1 MSAPIDA
8 LTQTTDAQPL
18 PVLGR
23 DVTVPLVT
31 GGEVTY
37 AALDYAAS
45 APALQRVWD
54 DVAAYAP
61 YYGSVHR
68 GAGYLSQLSTDL
80 FENSRRAVAEFL
92 GCREDDQVVFTRST
106 TDSLNLLAAVLPA
119 GCEVFV
125 FETEHHASLLPWRDA
140 RVSYL
145 NAPRTP
151 GEAVATLERA
161 LAARDLK
168 GPALVCV
175 TGASNVTGELW
186 PVRELAA
193 VAHAH
198 GARVVLDAAQLAPH
212 HPVDIA
218 ELDVDWVAFS
228 GHKLYAPFGSGVL
241 AGRADWLRDSE
252 PYLAGGGASR
262 KVARR
267 SDGGVDVEWHTTAAR
282 HEAGSPNV
290 IGVYA
295 IASACKALTEA
306 GFDRLVARER
316 ELVARVREGLAEV
329 PEVRVLSLFGDDAP
343 RVGVISFV
351 VDGWNSSHF
360 AAALSAEYGIGVR
373 DGLFCAHPLVRTL
386 LGGDAGDPGSA
397 ARLTPVPARG
407 RSTRSGSASGPVRR
421 TSTSSGSPGP
431 SGNSSGTAPAGTTAP
446 RTAVASPTAADAR
459 RSGVEADRERR
470 FQVVLGV
477 GTERHVRVRGLDA
490 RDLADAARD
499 DVRQVVVPGDPHHG
513 DQIVGA
519 GDGEDLADAFQRRDG
534 LGDLGDPVDAG
545 LDEHDRGD
553 HG

>member
-1 MSAPIDA
+1 MSARPNTATVESAAAESADPCCA
-8 LTQTTDAQPL
+8 APL

-80 FENSRRAVAEFL
+80 FENSRVAVAEFL
-92 GCREDDQVVFTRST
+92 DCRPDDQVVFTRST
-106 TDSLNLLAAVLPA
+106 TDSLNLLAATIPA
-119 GCEVFV
+119 GCQVFV

-140 RVSYL
+140 RVTYL

-151 GEAVATLERA
+151 EQAVETLERA
-161 LAARDLK
+161 LADRDPY

-186 PVRELAA
+186 PVKELAA
-193 VAHAH
+193 AAHAH
-198 GARVVLDAAQLAPH
+198 GARIVLDAAQLAPH
-212 HPVDIA
+212 HPVSVR

-241 AGRADWLRDSE
+241 AGRADWLQDSE

-267 SDGGVDVEWHTTAAR
+267 ADGGVDVEWHTTAAR

-290 IGVYA
+290 IGVYS

-306 GFDRLVARER
+306 GFDSLVARER
-316 ELVARVREGLAEV
+316 HLIATVREGLAEV

-386 LGGDAGDPGSA
+386 LGSDPQDPGECGAPEA
-397 ARLTPVPARG
+397 APG
-407 RSTRSGSASGPVRR
+407 ERSLNAIRVSFG
-421 TSTSSGSPGP
+421 
-431 SGNSSGTAPAGTTAP
+431 AGTP
-446 RTAVASPTAADAR
+446 DEHVERFVRAVKEL
-459 RSGVEADRERR
+459 V
-470 FQVVLGV
+470 
-477 GTERHVRVRGLDA
+477 
-490 RDLADAARD
+490 
-499 DVRQVVVPGDPHHG
+499 
-513 DQIVGA
+513 
-519 GDGEDLADAFQRRDG
+519 RDG
-534 LGDLGDPVDAG
+534 AQWKYRTEDGRCVP
-545 LDEHDRGD
+545 DRG
-553 HG
+553 

>member
-1 MSAPIDA
+1 MSVFTAAADQSLCA
-8 LTQTTDAQPL
+8 PL
-18 PVLGR
+18 PVLGE
-23 DVTVPLVT
+23 DVLVPLVT
-31 GGEVTY
+31 GGEVGY

-45 APALQRVWD
+45 APALKRVWD

-80 FENSRRAVAEFL
+80 FESSRATVAEFL
-92 GCREDDQVVFTRST
+92 GCRPEDQVVFTRST
-106 TDSLNLLAAVLPA
+106 TDSLNLLAAALPA
-119 GCEVFV
+119 DCQVFV

-140 RVSYL
+140 RVTYL

-151 GEAVATLERA
+151 AEAVATLEAA
-161 LAARDLK
+161 LAGREPH

-193 VAHAH
+193 AAHAH
-198 GARVVLDAAQLAPH
+198 GARIVLDAAQLAPH
-212 HPVDIA
+212 HPVDIT

-241 AGRADWLRDSE
+241 AGRADWLREAE

-267 SDGGVDVEWHTTAAR
+267 TDGGVDVEWHTTAAR

-290 IGVYA
+290 IGVYS

-306 GFDRLVARER
+306 GFDRLVAREQH
-316 ELVARVREGLAEV
+316 LVGEVLTGLAEV

-351 VDGWNSSHF
+351 VEGWNSSHF

-386 LGGDAGDPGSA
+386 LGSDPGEA
-397 ARLTPVPARG
+397 GECGAPEAEPG
-407 RSTRSGSASGPVRR
+407 ERSLNAIRVSFG
-421 TSTSSGSPGP
+421 
-431 SGNSSGTAPAGTTAP
+431 AGTP
-446 RTAVASPTAADAR
+446 
-459 RSGVEADRERR
+459 
-470 FQVVLGV
+470 
-477 GTERHVRVRGLDA
+477 
-490 RDLADAARD
+490 
-499 DVRQVVVPGDPHHG
+499 
-513 DQIVGA
+513 
-519 GDGEDLADAFQRRDG
+519 
-534 LGDLGDPVDAG
+534 
-545 LDEHDRGD
+545 DEHVERFLRAVRELVSDGARWKYRTEDGRCVPDRGAAAQV
-553 HG
+553 

>member
-1 MSAPIDA
+1 MSVPTAA
-8 LTQTTDAQPL
+8 LDSSICAPL
-18 PVLGR
+18 PVLGQN
-23 DVTVPLVT
+23 VTVPLVT

-80 FENSRRAVAEFL
+80 FENSRRTVAEFL
-92 GCREDDQVVFTRST
+92 GCRADDQVVFTRST
-106 TDSLNLLAAVLPA
+106 TDSLNLLAAAIPA
-119 GCEVFV
+119 DCQVFV
-125 FETEHHASLLPWRDA
+125 YETEHHASLLPWRDA
-140 RVSYL
+140 QVTYL

-151 GEAVATLERA
+151 AQAVETLERA
-161 LAARDLK
+161 LADRDPY

-193 VAHAH
+193 AAHAH
-198 GARVVLDAAQLAPH
+198 GARIVLDAAQLAPH

-241 AGRADWLRDSE
+241 AGRADWLQAAE

-267 SDGGVDVEWHTTAAR
+267 ADGGVDVDWHTSAAR

-290 IGVYA
+290 IGVYS

-306 GFDRLVARER
+306 GFEGLVAREQ
-316 ELVARVREGLAEV
+316 ELVGRVREGLAEV
-329 PEVRVLSLFGDDAP
+329 PEVQVLSLFGDDAP

-351 VDGWNSSHF
+351 VRGWNSSHF

-386 LGGDAGDPGSA
+386 LGSDPQDPGECGA
-397 ARLTPVPARG
+397 PEAEPG
-407 RSTRSGSASGPVRR
+407 ERSLNAIRVSFG
-421 TSTSSGSPGP
+421 
-431 SGNSSGTAPAGTTAP
+431 AGTP
-446 RTAVASPTAADAR
+446 
-459 RSGVEADRERR
+459 
-470 FQVVLGV
+470 
-477 GTERHVRVRGLDA
+477 
-490 RDLADAARD
+490 
-499 DVRQVVVPGDPHHG
+499 
-513 DQIVGA
+513 
-519 GDGEDLADAFQRRDG
+519 
-534 LGDLGDPVDAG
+534 
-545 LDEHDRGD
+545 DEHIDRFLRAVSELVREGARWNYRTEDGRCVPDRGEAAQVRD
-553 HG
+553 TF

>member
-1 MSAPIDA
+1 MSVSAVAADPSVCAPLA
-8 LTQTTDAQPL
+8 
-18 PVLGR
+18 VLGR

-80 FENSRRAVAEFL
+80 FENSRKTVAEFL

-106 TDSLNLLAAVLPA
+106 TDSLNLLAAALPA
-119 GCEVFV
+119 DCQVFV

-140 RVSYL
+140 RVTYL

-151 GEAVATLERA
+151 DEAVHTLERA
-161 LAARDLK
+161 LADRDPY

-193 VAHAH
+193 AAHAH
-198 GARVVLDAAQLAPH
+198 GARIVLDAAQLAPH
-212 HPVDIA
+212 HPVSIG

-241 AGRADWLRDSE
+241 AGRSDWLRAAE

-267 SDGGVDVEWHTTAAR
+267 ADGGVDVEWHDSAAR

-290 IGVYA
+290 IGVYS
-295 IASACKALTEA
+295 IASACKALTDA
-306 GFDRLVARER
+306 GFDELVAREQY
-316 ELVARVREGLAEV
+316 LISKVREGLAEV
-329 PEVRVLSLFGDDAP
+329 PAVRVLSLFGDDAP

-386 LGGDAGDPGSA
+386 LGSEPDEPGECGAPEA
-397 ARLTPVPARG
+397 A
-407 RSTRSGSASGPVRR
+407 
-421 TSTSSGSPGP
+421 PGEK
-431 SGNSSGTAPAGTTAP
+431 SLNAIRVSFGAGTP
-446 RTAVASPTAADAR
+446 
-459 RSGVEADRERR
+459 
-470 FQVVLGV
+470 
-477 GTERHVRVRGLDA
+477 
-490 RDLADAARD
+490 
-499 DVRQVVVPGDPHHG
+499 
-513 DQIVGA
+513 
-519 GDGEDLADAFQRRDG
+519 
-534 LGDLGDPVDAG
+534 
-545 LDEHDRGD
+545 DEHVERFVRAVKELVADGARWNYRTEDGRCVPD
-553 HG
+553 TGAAV

>member
-1 MSAPIDA
+1 MSARPNA
-8 LTQTTDAQPL
+8 ATAVTTAVAGAVESAATESADPCCAAPL

-80 FENSRRAVAEFL
+80 FENSRATVAEFL
-92 GCREDDQVVFTRST
+92 DCRPGDQVVFTRST
-106 TDSLNLLAAVLPA
+106 TDSLNLLAAAVPA
-119 GCEVFV
+119 GCQVFV

-140 RVSYL
+140 RVTYL

-151 GEAVATLERA
+151 AQAVETLERA
-161 LAARDLK
+161 LAARDPY

-186 PVRELAA
+186 PVKELAA
-193 VAHAH
+193 AAHAH
-198 GARVVLDAAQLAPH
+198 GARIVLDAAQLAPH
-212 HPVDIA
+212 HPVSVTD
-218 ELDVDWVAFS
+218 LDVDWVAFS

-241 AGRADWLRDSE
+241 AGRADWLQDSQ

-267 SDGGVDVEWHTTAAR
+267 ADGGVDVEWHTTAAR

-290 IGVYA
+290 IGVYS

-306 GFDRLVARER
+306 GFDALVAREDH
-316 ELVARVREGLAEV
+316 LIATVRAGLAEV

-351 VDGWNSSHF
+351 VEGWNSSHF

-386 LGGDAGDPGSA
+386 LGSDPQDPGECGAPEA
-397 ARLTPVPARG
+397 APG
-407 RSTRSGSASGPVRR
+407 ERSLNAIRVSFG
-421 TSTSSGSPGP
+421 
-431 SGNSSGTAPAGTTAP
+431 AGTP
-446 RTAVASPTAADAR
+446 DEH
-459 RSGVEADRERR
+459 VER
-470 FQVVLGV
+470 F
-477 GTERHVRVRGLDA
+477 
-490 RDLADAARD
+490 
-499 DVRQVVVPGDPHHG
+499 
-513 DQIVGA
+513 VGA
-519 GDGEDLADAFQRRDG
+519 VKELVRDG
-534 LGDLGDPVDAG
+534 AQWKYRTEDGRCVP
-545 LDEHDRGD
+545 DRG
-553 HG
+553 

>member
-1 MSAPIDA
+1 MSARPNASSSVATATAGSAAAGTATAAPAVSTTATAAPAACADSDPCCDA
-8 LTQTTDAQPL
+8 PL

-31 GGEVTY
+31 GGEVSY

-80 FENSRRAVAEFL
+80 FENSRTAVAEFL
-92 GCREDDQVVFTRST
+92 DCRPGDQVVFTRST
-106 TDSLNLLAAVLPA
+106 TDSLNLLAQVIPA
-119 GCEVFV
+119 ECQVFV

-140 RVSYL
+140 RVTYL
-145 NAPRTP
+145 DAPRTP
-151 GEAVATLERA
+151 RQAVETLERA
-161 LAARDLK
+161 LADRDPH

-193 VAHAH
+193 AAHAH
-198 GARVVLDAAQLAPH
+198 GARIVLDAAQLAPH
-212 HPVDIA
+212 HPVSVR
-218 ELDVDWVAFS
+218 ESDVDWVAFS

-241 AGRADWLRDSE
+241 AGRADWLQDAE

-267 SDGGVDVEWHTTAAR
+267 ADGGVDVEWHTTAAR

-295 IASACKALTEA
+295 IASACRALTEA

-316 ELVARVREGLAEV
+316 HLIAKVREGLAEV
-329 PEVRVLSLFGDDAP
+329 PEVRVLSLFGDDAE
-343 RVGVISFV
+343 RVGVLSFV
-351 VDGWNSSHF
+351 VAGWNSSHF

-386 LGGDAGDPGSA
+386 LGSDPQDQGECGAPEAAPGEGSLNA
-397 ARLTPVPARG
+397 IRVSFG
-407 RSTRSGSASGPVRR
+407 
-421 TSTSSGSPGP
+421 
-431 SGNSSGTAPAGTTAP
+431 AGTP
-446 RTAVASPTAADAR
+446 DEH
-459 RSGVEADRERR
+459 VER
-470 FQVVLGV
+470 F
-477 GTERHVRVRGLDA
+477 
-490 RDLADAARD
+490 
-499 DVRQVVVPGDPHHG
+499 
-513 DQIVGA
+513 VGA
-519 GDGEDLADAFQRRDG
+519 VKELVRDG
-534 LGDLGDPVDAG
+534 ARWKYRTEDGRCVP
-545 LDEHDRGD
+545 DRG
-553 HG
+553 

>member
-1 MSAPIDA
+1 MSARPNAAVETAVTAVVETVESAATESADPCCA
-8 LTQTTDAQPL
+8 APL

-80 FENSRRAVAEFL
+80 FENSRATVAEFL
-92 GCREDDQVVFTRST
+92 DCRPGDQVVFTRST
-106 TDSLNLLAAVLPA
+106 TDSLNLLAAAVPA
-119 GCEVFV
+119 DCQVFV

-140 RVSYL
+140 RVTYL

-151 GEAVATLERA
+151 AQAVETLERA
-161 LAARDLK
+161 LADRDPY

-186 PVRELAA
+186 PVKELAA
-193 VAHAH
+193 AAHAH
-198 GARVVLDAAQLAPH
+198 GARIVVDAAQLAPH
-212 HPVDIA
+212 HPVSVTD
-218 ELDVDWVAFS
+218 LDVDWIAFS

-241 AGRADWLRDSE
+241 AGRADWLQDSQ

-267 SDGGVDVEWHTTAAR
+267 ADGGVDVEWHTTAAR

-290 IGVYA
+290 IGVYS

-306 GFDRLVARER
+306 GFDALVARENH
-316 ELVARVREGLAEV
+316 LIAKVREGLAEV

-351 VDGWNSSHF
+351 VEGWNSSHF

-386 LGGDAGDPGSA
+386 LGSDPQDPGECGAPEA
-397 ARLTPVPARG
+397 APG
-407 RSTRSGSASGPVRR
+407 ERSLNAIRVSFG
-421 TSTSSGSPGP
+421 
-431 SGNSSGTAPAGTTAP
+431 AGTP
-446 RTAVASPTAADAR
+446 DEH
-459 RSGVEADRERR
+459 VER
-470 FQVVLGV
+470 F
-477 GTERHVRVRGLDA
+477 
-490 RDLADAARD
+490 
-499 DVRQVVVPGDPHHG
+499 
-513 DQIVGA
+513 VGA
-519 GDGEDLADAFQRRDG
+519 VKELVRDG
-534 LGDLGDPVDAG
+534 ARWKYRTEDGRCVP
-545 LDEHDRGD
+545 DRG
-553 HG
+553 

>member
-1 MSAPIDA
+1 MSVPTAA
-8 LTQTTDAQPL
+8 LESSICAPL
-18 PVLGR
+18 PVLGQN
-23 DVTVPLVT
+23 VTVPLVT
-31 GGEVTY
+31 GGEVIY

-80 FENSRRAVAEFL
+80 FENSRRTVAEFL
-92 GCREDDQVVFTRST
+92 GCRADDQVVFTRST
-106 TDSLNLLAAVLPA
+106 TDSLNLLAAAIPA
-119 GCEVFV
+119 DCQVFV
-125 FETEHHASLLPWRDA
+125 YETEHHASLLPWRDA
-140 RVSYL
+140 QVTYL

-151 GEAVATLERA
+151 AQAVESLERA
-161 LAARDLK
+161 LADRDPY

-186 PVRELAA
+186 PVKELAA
-193 VAHAH
+193 AAHAH
-198 GARVVLDAAQLAPH
+198 GARIVLDAAQLAPH
-212 HPVDIA
+212 HPVDIG

-241 AGRADWLRDSE
+241 AGRADWLQAAA

-267 SDGGVDVEWHTTAAR
+267 ADGGVDVDWHTTAAR

-290 IGVYA
+290 IGVYS

-306 GFDRLVARER
+306 GFDGLVAREQ
-316 ELVARVREGLAEV
+316 ELVGRVREGLAEV

-351 VDGWNSSHF
+351 VRGWNSSHF

-386 LGGDAGDPGSA
+386 LGSDPQDPGECGAPEAEPGERSLNAIRVSFGAGTPDEHIDRFLRAVSELVREGARWNYRTEDGRCVPDRGGA
-397 ARLTPVPARG
+397 AR
-407 RSTRSGSASGPVRR
+407 
-421 TSTSSGSPGP
+421 
-431 SGNSSGTAPAGTTAP
+431 
-446 RTAVASPTAADAR
+446 
-459 RSGVEADRERR
+459 
-470 FQVVLGV
+470 
-477 GTERHVRVRGLDA
+477 
-490 RDLADAARD
+490 
-499 DVRQVVVPGDPHHG
+499 
-513 DQIVGA
+513 I
-519 GDGEDLADAFQRRDG
+519 
-534 LGDLGDPVDAG
+534 
-545 LDEHDRGD
+545 
-553 HG
+553 

>member
-1 MSAPIDA
+1 MSVPTAA
-8 LTQTTDAQPL
+8 LESSICAPL
-18 PVLGR
+18 PVLGKN
-23 DVTVPLVT
+23 VTVPLVT

-80 FENSRRAVAEFL
+80 FENSRRTVAEFL
-92 GCREDDQVVFTRST
+92 GCRADDQVVFTRST
-106 TDSLNLLAAVLPA
+106 TDSLNLLAAAIPA
-119 GCEVFV
+119 DCQVFV
-125 FETEHHASLLPWRDA
+125 YETEHHASLLPWRDA
-140 RVSYL
+140 QVTYL

-151 GEAVATLERA
+151 AQAVESLERA
-161 LAARDLK
+161 LADRDPY

-193 VAHAH
+193 AAHAH
-198 GARVVLDAAQLAPH
+198 GARIVLDAAQLAPH

-241 AGRADWLRDSE
+241 AGRADWLQAAE

-267 SDGGVDVEWHTTAAR
+267 ADGGVDVDWHTTAAR

-290 IGVYA
+290 IGVYS

-306 GFDRLVARER
+306 GFEGLVAREQ
-316 ELVARVREGLAEV
+316 ELVGRVREGLAEV

-351 VDGWNSSHF
+351 VRGWNSSHF

-386 LGGDAGDPGSA
+386 LGSDPQDPGECGA
-397 ARLTPVPARG
+397 PEAEPG
-407 RSTRSGSASGPVRR
+407 ERSLNAIRVSFG
-421 TSTSSGSPGP
+421 
-431 SGNSSGTAPAGTTAP
+431 AGTP
-446 RTAVASPTAADAR
+446 DEHIDRFLRAVSEL
-459 RSGVEADRERR
+459 V
-470 FQVVLGV
+470 
-477 GTERHVRVRGLDA
+477 
-490 RDLADAARD
+490 
-499 DVRQVVVPGDPHHG
+499 
-513 DQIVGA
+513 
-519 GDGEDLADAFQRRDG
+519 RDG
-534 LGDLGDPVDAG
+534 ARWNYRTEDGRCVP
-545 LDEHDRGD
+545 DRGEAAQVPD
-553 HG
+553 TF

>member
-1 MSAPIDA
+1 MSVFTAAADQSLCA
-8 LTQTTDAQPL
+8 PL
-18 PVLGR
+18 PVLGK

-80 FENSRRAVAEFL
+80 FEASRVTVAEFL
-92 GCREDDQVVFTRST
+92 GCRAEDQVIFTRST
-106 TDSLNLLAAVLPA
+106 TDSLNLLAAALPA
-119 GCEVFV
+119 DCQVFV

-140 RVSYL
+140 RVTYL

-151 GEAVATLERA
+151 DEAVATLERA
-161 LAARDLK
+161 LAGRDPY

-186 PVRELAA
+186 PVKELAA
-193 VAHAH
+193 AAHAH
-198 GARVVLDAAQLAPH
+198 GARIVLDAAQLAPH

-241 AGRADWLRDSE
+241 AGRSDWLRDAE

-262 KVARR
+262 TVARR
-267 SDGGVDVEWHTTAAR
+267 ADGGVDVAWHTTAAR

-290 IGVYA
+290 IGVYS

-306 GFDRLVARER
+306 GFDSLVAREQQ
-316 ELVARVREGLAEV
+316 LVTAVRAGLAEV
-329 PEVRVLSLFGDDAP
+329 PQVKVLSLFGDDAP

-351 VDGWNSSHF
+351 VEGWNSSHF

-386 LGGDAGDPGSA
+386 LGSDPQDVGECGAPEAEPGQKSLNAIRVSFGAG
-397 ARLTPVPARG
+397 TPDEHIERFLRAVRELVSEGAQWKYRTEDGRCVPDR
-407 RSTRSGSASGPVRR
+407 
-421 TSTSSGSPGP
+421 
-431 SGNSSGTAPAGTTAP
+431 GTAT
-446 RTAVASPTAADAR
+446 
-459 RSGVEADRERR
+459 
-470 FQVVLGV
+470 QV
-477 GTERHVRVRGLDA
+477 
-490 RDLADAARD
+490 
-499 DVRQVVVPGDPHHG
+499 
-513 DQIVGA
+513 
-519 GDGEDLADAFQRRDG
+519 
-534 LGDLGDPVDAG
+534 
-545 LDEHDRGD
+545 
-553 HG
+553 

>member
-1 MSAPIDA
+1 MSVSTAAVDQSVCA
-8 LTQTTDAQPL
+8 PL
-18 PVLGR
+18 PVLGA

-31 GGEVTY
+31 GGSVTY

-80 FENSRRAVAEFL
+80 FETSRTTVAEFL
-92 GCREDDQVVFTRST
+92 GCRADDQVVFTRST
-106 TDSLNLLAAVLPA
+106 TDSLNLLAAALPA
-119 GCEVFV
+119 DCQVFV

-140 RVSYL
+140 RVNYL
-145 NAPRTP
+145 DAPRTP
-151 GEAVATLERA
+151 GQAVETLERA
-161 LAARDLK
+161 LADRDPR

-186 PVRELAA
+186 PVKELAA
-193 VAHAH
+193 AAHAH
-198 GARVVLDAAQLAPH
+198 GARIVLDAAQLAPH

-218 ELDVDWVAFS
+218 ELDVDWIAFS

-241 AGRADWLRDSE
+241 AGRADWLRDAE

-267 SDGGVDVEWHTTAAR
+267 TDGGVDVEWHTTAAR

-290 IGVYA
+290 IGVYS
-295 IASACKALTEA
+295 IAAACKALTEA
-306 GFDRLVARER
+306 GFDRLVER
-316 ELVARVREGLAEV
+316 EQQLVTRVRDGLAGV

-351 VDGWNSSHF
+351 VEGWNSSHF

-386 LGGDAGDPGSA
+386 LGSEPQDPGECGAPDA
-397 ARLTPVPARG
+397 APGERSLNAIRVSFGAGTPDEHIERFLGA
-407 RSTRSGSASGPVRR
+407 VRELV
-421 TSTSSGSPGP
+421 SSG
-431 SGNSSGTAPAGTTAP
+431 ARWVY
-446 RTAVASPTAADAR
+446 RTEDGR
-459 RSGVEADRERR
+459 C
-470 FQVVLGV
+470 
-477 GTERHVRVRGLDA
+477 
-490 RDLADAARD
+490 
-499 DVRQVVVPGDPHHG
+499 VP
-513 DQIVGA
+513 
-519 GDGEDLADAFQRRDG
+519 
-534 LGDLGDPVDAG
+534 
-545 LDEHDRGD
+545 DRGTSQV
-553 HG
+553 

>member
-1 MSAPIDA
+1 MSVSTAAAD
-8 LTQTTDAQPL
+8 QTVCSPL
-18 PVLGR
+18 PVLGS
-23 DVTVPLVT
+23 DVLVPLVT

-80 FENSRRAVAEFL
+80 FENSRATVAEFL
-92 GCREDDQVVFTRST
+92 GCRESDQVVFTRST
-106 TDSLNLLAAVLPA
+106 TDSLNLLAAALPA
-119 GCEVFV
+119 DCQVFV
-125 FETEHHASLLPWRDA
+125 FETEHHASLLPWRNA
-140 RVSYL
+140 QVNFL

-151 GEAVATLERA
+151 AQAVETLERA
-161 LAARDLK
+161 LATRDPSPSSRLRSSRGGPI

-186 PVRELAA
+186 PVKELAA
-193 VAHAH
+193 AAHAH
-198 GARVVLDAAQLAPH
+198 GARIVLDAAQLAPH
-212 HPVDIA
+212 HPLDIA

-241 AGRADWLRDSE
+241 AGRADWLQSAE

-267 SDGGVDVEWHTTAAR
+267 ADGGVDVEWHTTAAR

-306 GFDRLVARER
+306 GFDSLVER
-316 ELVARVREGLAEV
+316 EQQLVTKVLEGLSEV
-329 PEVRVLSLFGDDAP
+329 DAVRVLSLFGDDAP

-386 LGGDAGDPGSA
+386 LGSDPQDPGECGAPEAEPGERSLNA
-397 ARLTPVPARG
+397 IRVSFGAGTPDEHVDRFIGAVKELVKDGAKWNYRTEDGRCVPA
-407 RSTRSGSASGPVRR
+407 V
-421 TSTSSGSPGP
+421 
-431 SGNSSGTAPAGTTAP
+431 
-446 RTAVASPTAADAR
+446 
-459 RSGVEADRERR
+459 
-470 FQVVLGV
+470 
-477 GTERHVRVRGLDA
+477 
-490 RDLADAARD
+490 
-499 DVRQVVVPGDPHHG
+499 
-513 DQIVGA
+513 
-519 GDGEDLADAFQRRDG
+519 
-534 LGDLGDPVDAG
+534 
-545 LDEHDRGD
+545 
-553 HG
+553 

>member
-1 MSAPIDA
+1 MSARPA
-8 LTQTTDAQPL
+8 ATVTTAVSSPAAGSAAVESAAAGSAAVESADPCCAAPL

-80 FENSRRAVAEFL
+80 FENSRETVAEFL
-92 GCREDDQVVFTRST
+92 DCRPGDQIVFTRST
-106 TDSLNLLAAVLPA
+106 TDSLNLLAQVLPA
-119 GCEVFV
+119 DCQVFV

-140 RVSYL
+140 RVTYL

-151 GEAVATLERA
+151 QQAVETLERA
-161 LAARDLK
+161 LADRDPY

-186 PVRELAA
+186 PVKELAA
-193 VAHAH
+193 AAHAH
-198 GARVVLDAAQLAPH
+198 GARIVLDAAQLAPH
-212 HPVDIA
+212 HPVSVR
-218 ELDVDWVAFS
+218 ELDVDWIAFS

-241 AGRADWLRDSE
+241 AGRADWLQESE
-252 PYLAGGGASR
+252 PYLAGGGASK

-290 IGVYA
+290 IGVYS

-306 GFDRLVARER
+306 GFDALVERER
-316 ELVARVREGLAEV
+316 HLIAKVREGLAEV
-329 PEVRVLSLFGDDAP
+329 PAVRVLSLFGDDAP

-386 LGGDAGDPGSA
+386 LGSDPQDPGECGAPEAEPGERSLNA
-397 ARLTPVPARG
+397 IRVSFGAGTPDEHVDRFVRAVRELVSDGAKWQYRTEAGRCVPA
-407 RSTRSGSASGPVRR
+407 V
-421 TSTSSGSPGP
+421 
-431 SGNSSGTAPAGTTAP
+431 
-446 RTAVASPTAADAR
+446 
-459 RSGVEADRERR
+459 
-470 FQVVLGV
+470 
-477 GTERHVRVRGLDA
+477 
-490 RDLADAARD
+490 
-499 DVRQVVVPGDPHHG
+499 
-513 DQIVGA
+513 
-519 GDGEDLADAFQRRDG
+519 
-534 LGDLGDPVDAG
+534 
-545 LDEHDRGD
+545 
-553 HG
+553 

>member
-1 MSAPIDA
+1 MSVSTAA
-8 LTQTTDAQPL
+8 SVQTICAPL

-80 FENSRRAVAEFL
+80 FENARRMVAEFL
-92 GCREDDQVVFTRST
+92 DCRDDDQVVFTRST
-106 TDSLNLLAAVLPA
+106 TDSLNLLAAALPA
-119 GCEVFV
+119 DCQVFV

-140 RVSYL
+140 RVTYL

-151 GEAVATLERA
+151 RQAVETLERA
-161 LAARDLK
+161 LADRDPH

-193 VAHAH
+193 AAHAH
-198 GARVVLDAAQLAPH
+198 GARIVLDAAQLAPH
-212 HPVDIA
+212 HAVSVRD
-218 ELDVDWVAFS
+218 LDVDWIAFS

-241 AGRADWLRDSE
+241 AGRSDWLRAAE

-262 KVARR
+262 KVSRR
-267 SDGGVDVEWHTTAAR
+267 EDGGVDVEWHDSAAR

-290 IGVYA
+290 IGAYS

-306 GFDRLVARER
+306 GFDDLVAREQYLI
-316 ELVARVREGLAEV
+316 EKVRAGLAEV
-329 PEVRVLSLFGDDAP
+329 PEVRILSLFGDDAP
-343 RVGVISFV
+343 RVGVLSFV
-351 VDGWNSSHF
+351 VAGWNSSHF

-386 LGGDAGDPGSA
+386 LGSDPQAQGECGAPEA
-397 ARLTPVPARG
+397 A
-407 RSTRSGSASGPVRR
+407 
-421 TSTSSGSPGP
+421 PGEK
-431 SGNSSGTAPAGTTAP
+431 SLNAIRVSFGAGTP
-446 RTAVASPTAADAR
+446 
-459 RSGVEADRERR
+459 
-470 FQVVLGV
+470 
-477 GTERHVRVRGLDA
+477 
-490 RDLADAARD
+490 
-499 DVRQVVVPGDPHHG
+499 
-513 DQIVGA
+513 
-519 GDGEDLADAFQRRDG
+519 
-534 LGDLGDPVDAG
+534 
-545 LDEHDRGD
+545 DEHVERFVNAVKELVTDGAKWNYRTEDGRCVPD
-553 HG
+553 TSA

>member
-1 MSAPIDA
+1 MSVSVDA
-8 LTQTTDAQPL
+8 AACTQTIAPL
-18 PVLGR
+18 QVLGR
-23 DVTVPLVT
+23 DVTVPLVH

-80 FENSRRAVAEFL
+80 FENSRVAVAEFL

-106 TDSLNLLAAVLPA
+106 TDSLNLLAAALPA
-119 GCEVFV
+119 DCEVFV

-140 RVSYL
+140 RVTYL

-151 GEAVATLERA
+151 DEAVATLERA
-161 LAARDLK
+161 LADRAPY

-193 VAHAH
+193 AAHAH
-198 GARVVLDAAQLAPH
+198 GARIVLDAAQLAPH
-212 HPVDIA
+212 HPVSVQD
-218 ELDVDWVAFS
+218 LDVDWVAFS

-241 AGRADWLRDSE
+241 AGRSDWLTEAE
-252 PYLAGGGASR
+252 PYLAGGGASK

-267 SDGGVDVEWHTTAAR
+267 TDGGVDVEWHATAAR

-290 IGVYA
+290 IGVYS

-306 GFDRLVARER
+306 GFDTLVAREQYLIR
-316 ELVARVREGLAEV
+316 KVQDGLAEV
-329 PEVRVLSLFGDDAP
+329 PEVKVLSLFGDDAP
-343 RVGVISFV
+343 RVGVLSFV

-386 LGGDAGDPGSA
+386 LGSDPQQQGECGAPEA
-397 ARLTPVPARG
+397 A
-407 RSTRSGSASGPVRR
+407 
-421 TSTSSGSPGP
+421 PGEK
-431 SGNSSGTAPAGTTAP
+431 SLNAIRVSFGAGTP
-446 RTAVASPTAADAR
+446 
-459 RSGVEADRERR
+459 
-470 FQVVLGV
+470 
-477 GTERHVRVRGLDA
+477 
-490 RDLADAARD
+490 
-499 DVRQVVVPGDPHHG
+499 
-513 DQIVGA
+513 
-519 GDGEDLADAFQRRDG
+519 
-534 LGDLGDPVDAG
+534 
-545 LDEHDRGD
+545 DEHVERFVAAVKELVQDGARWNYRTEDGRCVPD
-553 HG
+553 TASA

>member
-1 MSAPIDA
+1 MSASLNA
-8 LTQTTDAQPL
+8 ATTATAQDPACAEPL

-80 FENSRRAVAEFL
+80 FEQSRTTVAEFL
-92 GCREDDQVVFTRST
+92 DCRPGDQVVFTRST

-119 GCEVFV
+119 DCQVFV
-125 FETEHHASLLPWRDA
+125 FETEHHASLLPWTNA
-140 RVSYL
+140 QVTYL

-151 GEAVATLERA
+151 AEAVATLERA
-161 LAARDLK
+161 LAEREPY

-186 PVRELAA
+186 PVKELAA
-193 VAHAH
+193 AAHAH
-198 GARVVLDAAQLAPH
+198 GARIVLDAAQLAPH
-212 HPVDIA
+212 HPVSVRD
-218 ELDVDWVAFS
+218 LDVDWVAFS

-241 AGRADWLRDSE
+241 AGRADWLQEAE

-262 KVARR
+262 KVSRR
-267 SDGGVDVEWHTTAAR
+267 EDGGVDVEWHTTAAR

-290 IGVYA
+290 IGVYS
-295 IASACKALTEA
+295 IASACRALTEA
-306 GFDRLVARER
+306 GFDHLVAREQQ
-316 ELVARVREGLAEV
+316 LVTRVREGLAEV
-329 PEVRVLSLFGDDAP
+329 PAVRVLSLFGEDAP

-386 LGGDAGDPGSA
+386 LGSEPQAQGECGAPEAAPGERSLNAIRVSFGAG
-397 ARLTPVPARG
+397 TPDEHVERFVRAVRELVTDGAKWQYRTQEGRCVPA
-407 RSTRSGSASGPVRR
+407 V
-421 TSTSSGSPGP
+421 
-431 SGNSSGTAPAGTTAP
+431 
-446 RTAVASPTAADAR
+446 
-459 RSGVEADRERR
+459 
-470 FQVVLGV
+470 
-477 GTERHVRVRGLDA
+477 
-490 RDLADAARD
+490 
-499 DVRQVVVPGDPHHG
+499 
-513 DQIVGA
+513 
-519 GDGEDLADAFQRRDG
+519 
-534 LGDLGDPVDAG
+534 
-545 LDEHDRGD
+545 
-553 HG
+553 

>member
-1 MSAPIDA
+1 MSAYPHA
-8 LTQTTDAQPL
+8 AVTTTPAASVPAPACCVEGADPACAAHGSAPLL

-80 FENSRRAVAEFL
+80 FEQSRATVAEFL
-92 GCREDDQVVFTRST
+92 DCRPADQVVFTRST
-106 TDSLNLLAAVLPA
+106 TDSLNLLARVIPA

-140 RVSYL
+140 RVTYL

-151 GEAVATLERA
+151 AEAVATLERA
-161 LAARDLK
+161 LAGRDPQ

-186 PVRELAA
+186 PVKELAA
-193 VAHAH
+193 AAHAH
-198 GARVVLDAAQLAPH
+198 GARIVLDAAQLAPH
-212 HPVDIA
+212 HPVSVR
-218 ELDVDWVAFS
+218 ELNVDWVAFS

-241 AGRADWLRDSE
+241 AGRADWFQDAE

-267 SDGGVDVEWHTTAAR
+267 EDGGVEVEWHTTAAR

-295 IASACKALTEA
+295 IASACRALKEA
-306 GFDRLVARER
+306 GFEGLVAREQ
-316 ELVARVREGLAEV
+316 ELVARVRAGLAEV
-329 PEVRVLSLFGDDAP
+329 PEVKVLSLFGDEAP

-351 VDGWNSSHF
+351 VQGWNSSHF

-386 LGGDAGDPGSA
+386 LGSEPQEPGECGAPEAAPGERSLNAIRVSFGAGTPDEHVERFVRAVKELVSDG
-397 ARLTPVPARG
+397 ARWQYRTEDGRCVPA
-407 RSTRSGSASGPVRR
+407 V
-421 TSTSSGSPGP
+421 
-431 SGNSSGTAPAGTTAP
+431 
-446 RTAVASPTAADAR
+446 
-459 RSGVEADRERR
+459 
-470 FQVVLGV
+470 
-477 GTERHVRVRGLDA
+477 
-490 RDLADAARD
+490 
-499 DVRQVVVPGDPHHG
+499 
-513 DQIVGA
+513 
-519 GDGEDLADAFQRRDG
+519 
-534 LGDLGDPVDAG
+534 
-545 LDEHDRGD
+545 
-553 HG
+553 

>member
-1 MSAPIDA
+1 MSVSTAA
-8 LTQTTDAQPL
+8 VAQSVCAPL

-80 FENSRRAVAEFL
+80 FENARKTVAEFL
-92 GCREDDQVVFTRST
+92 GCRADDQVVFTRST
-106 TDSLNLLAAVLPA
+106 TDSLNLLAAALPA
-119 GCEVFV
+119 DCQVFV
-125 FETEHHASLLPWRDA
+125 FETEHHASLLPWRGAHVTYLDA
-140 RVSYL
+140 PGS
-145 NAPRTP
+145 PRQ
-151 GEAVATLERA
+151 AVETLERA
-161 LAARDLK
+161 LADRAVPIEGGH

-186 PVRELAA
+186 PIRELAA
-193 VAHAH
+193 AAHAH
-198 GARVVLDAAQLAPH
+198 GARIVLDAAQLAPH
-212 HPVDIA
+212 HPVSVRD
-218 ELDVDWVAFS
+218 LDVDWVAFS

-241 AGRADWLRDSE
+241 AGRADWLREAE

-262 KVARR
+262 KVTRR
-267 SDGGVDVEWHTTAAR
+267 TDGGVDVEWHDTAAR

-290 IGVYA
+290 IGAYA

-306 GFDRLVARER
+306 GFDTLVAREQYLI
-316 ELVARVREGLAEV
+316 EKVRAGLAEV

-351 VDGWNSSHF
+351 VEGWNSSHF

-386 LGGDAGDPGSA
+386 LGSDPGTQGECGSPEA
-397 ARLTPVPARG
+397 APGEKSLNAIRVSFGAGTPDEHVERFVNAVEELVRNGAKWRYRTEDGRCVPA
-407 RSTRSGSASGPVRR
+407 
-421 TSTSSGSPGP
+421 
-431 SGNSSGTAPAGTTAP
+431 
-446 RTAVASPTAADAR
+446 
-459 RSGVEADRERR
+459 
-470 FQVVLGV
+470 V
-477 GTERHVRVRGLDA
+477 G
-490 RDLADAARD
+490 
-499 DVRQVVVPGDPHHG
+499 
-513 DQIVGA
+513 
-519 GDGEDLADAFQRRDG
+519 
-534 LGDLGDPVDAG
+534 
-545 LDEHDRGD
+545 
-553 HG
+553 

>member
-1 MSAPIDA
+1 MSVSTAAADQSVC
-8 LTQTTDAQPL
+8 TPL

-80 FENSRRAVAEFL
+80 FENARVTVAEFL

-106 TDSLNLLAAVLPA
+106 TDSLNLLAAALPA
-119 GCEVFV
+119 ECQVFV
-125 FETEHHASLLPWRDA
+125 FETEHHASLLPWQDA
-140 RVSYL
+140 RVTYL
-145 NAPRTP
+145 DAPRGP
-151 GEAVATLERA
+151 REAVAILERA
-161 LAARDLK
+161 LAGRDPR

-193 VAHAH
+193 AAHAH
-198 GARVVLDAAQLAPH
+198 DARIVLDAAQLAPH
-212 HPVDIA
+212 RPVSVRD
-218 ELDVDWVAFS
+218 LDVDWVAFS

-241 AGRADWLRDSE
+241 AGRSDWLREAE

-267 SDGGVDVEWHTTAAR
+267 ADGGVDVEWHESAAR

-290 IGVYA
+290 IGAYS
-295 IASACKALTEA
+295 IAAACKALTEE
-306 GFDRLVARER
+306 GFDRIVSRER
-316 ELVARVREGLAEV
+316 HLIRTVREGFAEV
-329 PEVRVLSLFGDDAP
+329 PAVRVLSLFGDEAP

-351 VDGWNSSHF
+351 VEGWNSSHF

-373 DGLFCAHPLVRTL
+373 DGLFCAHPLLRTL
-386 LGGDAGDPGSA
+386 LGSDPQTQGECGAPEAAPGEKSLNAIRVSFGAG
-397 ARLTPVPARG
+397 TPDEHVERFVRAVKELVRDGAQWRYRTEGGRCVPA
-407 RSTRSGSASGPVRR
+407 V
-421 TSTSSGSPGP
+421 
-431 SGNSSGTAPAGTTAP
+431 
-446 RTAVASPTAADAR
+446 
-459 RSGVEADRERR
+459 
-470 FQVVLGV
+470 
-477 GTERHVRVRGLDA
+477 
-490 RDLADAARD
+490 
-499 DVRQVVVPGDPHHG
+499 
-513 DQIVGA
+513 
-519 GDGEDLADAFQRRDG
+519 
-534 LGDLGDPVDAG
+534 
-545 LDEHDRGD
+545 
-553 HG
+553 

>member
-1 MSAPIDA
+1 MSVFTAASD
-8 LTQTTDAQPL
+8 QSVCSPL

-80 FENSRRAVAEFL
+80 FENARRTVAEFL
-92 GCREDDQVVFTRST
+92 DCRPDDQVVFTRST
-106 TDSLNLLAAVLPA
+106 TDSLNLLARALPA
-119 GCEVFV
+119 GCQVFV
-125 FETEHHASLLPWRDA
+125 FETEHHASLLPWQDA
-140 RVSYL
+140 QVTYL
-145 NAPRTP
+145 DAPRTP
-151 GEAVATLERA
+151 EQAVATLERA
-161 LAARDLK
+161 LADRTVSVEGGH

-193 VAHAH
+193 AAHAH
-198 GARVVLDAAQLAPH
+198 GARIVLDAAQLAPH
-212 HPVDIA
+212 HPVSVRD
-218 ELDVDWVAFS
+218 LDVDWVAFS

-241 AGRADWLRDSE
+241 AGRADWLRAAE

-262 KVARR
+262 TVSRR
-267 SDGGVDVEWHTTAAR
+267 QDGGVDVQWHESAAR

-290 IGVYA
+290 IGAYS

-306 GFDRLVARER
+306 GWDTLVARER
-316 ELVARVREGLAEV
+316 HLIARVRAGLAEV
-329 PEVRVLSLFGDDAP
+329 PQVKVLSLFGDDAP

-351 VDGWNSSHF
+351 VEGWNSSHF

-386 LGGDAGDPGSA
+386 LGTDPQTQGECGAPEAQPGEKSLNAIRVSFGAG
-397 ARLTPVPARG
+397 TPDEHVDRFVTALRELVTEGAKWTYRTEDGRCVPA
-407 RSTRSGSASGPVRR
+407 V
-421 TSTSSGSPGP
+421 
-431 SGNSSGTAPAGTTAP
+431 
-446 RTAVASPTAADAR
+446 
-459 RSGVEADRERR
+459 
-470 FQVVLGV
+470 
-477 GTERHVRVRGLDA
+477 
-490 RDLADAARD
+490 
-499 DVRQVVVPGDPHHG
+499 
-513 DQIVGA
+513 
-519 GDGEDLADAFQRRDG
+519 
-534 LGDLGDPVDAG
+534 
-545 LDEHDRGD
+545 
-553 HG
+553 

>member
-1 MSAPIDA
+1 MSAFLNA
-8 LTQTTDAQPL
+8 VATTTATSVAAEADPACAAPL

-80 FENSRRAVAEFL
+80 FEQSRVTVAEFL
-92 GCREDDQVVFTRST
+92 DCRPADQVVFTRST

-119 GCEVFV
+119 GCQVFV
-125 FETEHHASLLPWRDA
+125 FETEHHASLLPWTNA
-140 RVSYL
+140 QVTYL

-151 GEAVATLERA
+151 DEAVATLERA
-161 LAARDLK
+161 LADREPY

-186 PVRELAA
+186 PVKELAA
-193 VAHAH
+193 AAHAH
-198 GARVVLDAAQLAPH
+198 GARIVLDAAQLAPH
-212 HPVDIA
+212 HPVSVQD
-218 ELDVDWVAFS
+218 LDVDWVAFS

-241 AGRADWLRDSE
+241 AGRADWLQQAE

-267 SDGGVDVEWHTTAAR
+267 EDGGVDVEWHTTAAR

-290 IGVYA
+290 IGVYS
-295 IASACKALTEA
+295 IASACRALTEA
-306 GFDRLVARER
+306 GFDTLVAREQ
-316 ELVARVREGLAEV
+316 ELIAKVREGLAEV
-329 PEVRVLSLFGDDAP
+329 PAVRILSLFGEDAP

-386 LGGDAGDPGSA
+386 LGSEPQAQGECGAPEAAPGERSLNAIRVSFGAG
-397 ARLTPVPARG
+397 TPDEHVERFVRAVRELVQDGAKWQYRTEEGRCVPA
-407 RSTRSGSASGPVRR
+407 V
-421 TSTSSGSPGP
+421 
-431 SGNSSGTAPAGTTAP
+431 
-446 RTAVASPTAADAR
+446 
-459 RSGVEADRERR
+459 
-470 FQVVLGV
+470 
-477 GTERHVRVRGLDA
+477 
-490 RDLADAARD
+490 
-499 DVRQVVVPGDPHHG
+499 
-513 DQIVGA
+513 
-519 GDGEDLADAFQRRDG
+519 
-534 LGDLGDPVDAG
+534 
-545 LDEHDRGD
+545 
-553 HG
+553 

>member
-1 MSAPIDA
+1 MSASLNA
-8 LTQTTDAQPL
+8 AVATTATVVDPACAEPL
-18 PVLGR
+18 AVLGR

-80 FENSRRAVAEFL
+80 FEQSRVTVAEFL
-92 GCREDDQVVFTRST
+92 DCRPADQVVFTRST

-119 GCEVFV
+119 DCQVFV
-125 FETEHHASLLPWRDA
+125 FETEHHASLLPWVDA
-140 RVSYL
+140 HVTYL

-151 GEAVATLERA
+151 AEAVATLERA
-161 LAARDLK
+161 LADRDPH

-186 PVRELAA
+186 PVKELAA
-193 VAHAH
+193 AAHAH
-198 GARVVLDAAQLAPH
+198 GARIVLDAAQLAPH
-212 HPVDIA
+212 HPVSVQ

-241 AGRADWLRDSE
+241 AGRADWLQQAQ

-267 SDGGVDVEWHTTAAR
+267 EDGGVDVEWHTTAAR

-290 IGVYA
+290 IGVYS

-306 GFDRLVARER
+306 GFDHLVARER
-316 ELVARVREGLAEV
+316 HLIAKVREGLAEV
-329 PEVRVLSLFGDDAP
+329 PAVRILSLFGDDAP

-386 LGGDAGDPGSA
+386 LGSEPQAQGECGAPEAAPGERSLNAIRVSFGAG
-397 ARLTPVPARG
+397 TPDEHVERFVRAVKELVADGAKWQYRTEEGRCVPA
-407 RSTRSGSASGPVRR
+407 V
-421 TSTSSGSPGP
+421 
-431 SGNSSGTAPAGTTAP
+431 
-446 RTAVASPTAADAR
+446 
-459 RSGVEADRERR
+459 
-470 FQVVLGV
+470 
-477 GTERHVRVRGLDA
+477 
-490 RDLADAARD
+490 
-499 DVRQVVVPGDPHHG
+499 
-513 DQIVGA
+513 
-519 GDGEDLADAFQRRDG
+519 
-534 LGDLGDPVDAG
+534 
-545 LDEHDRGD
+545 
-553 HG
+553 

>member
-1 MSAPIDA
+1 MSTYPNTAA
-8 LTQTTDAQPL
+8 TDVVTAAVDPACAEPL

-80 FENSRRAVAEFL
+80 FEQSRATVAGFL
-92 GCREDDQVVFTRST
+92 DCRPSDQVVFTRST

-119 GCEVFV
+119 DCQVFV
-125 FETEHHASLLPWRDA
+125 FETEHHASLLPWENA
-140 RVSYL
+140 QVTYL

-151 GEAVATLERA
+151 AQAVETLERA
-161 LAARDLK
+161 LAEREPY
-168 GPALVCV
+168 GSALVCV

-186 PVRELAA
+186 PVKELAA
-193 VAHAH
+193 AAHAH
-198 GARVVLDAAQLAPH
+198 GARIVLDAAQLAPH
-212 HPVDIA
+212 HPVSVQ

-241 AGRADWLRDSE
+241 AGRADWLQQAE

-267 SDGGVDVEWHTTAAR
+267 ADGGVDVEWHTTAAR

-290 IGVYA
+290 IGVYS

-306 GFDRLVARER
+306 GFEGLVARER
-316 ELVARVREGLAEV
+316 HLIAKVREGLAQV
-329 PEVRVLSLFGDDAP
+329 PAVRILSLFGDDAP

-386 LGGDAGDPGSA
+386 LGSEPQAQGECGAPEAAPGERSLNAIRVSFGAG
-397 ARLTPVPARG
+397 TPDEHVDRFVGAVKELVADGAKWQYRTEEGRCVPA
-407 RSTRSGSASGPVRR
+407 V
-421 TSTSSGSPGP
+421 
-431 SGNSSGTAPAGTTAP
+431 
-446 RTAVASPTAADAR
+446 
-459 RSGVEADRERR
+459 
-470 FQVVLGV
+470 
-477 GTERHVRVRGLDA
+477 
-490 RDLADAARD
+490 
-499 DVRQVVVPGDPHHG
+499 
-513 DQIVGA
+513 
-519 GDGEDLADAFQRRDG
+519 
-534 LGDLGDPVDAG
+534 
-545 LDEHDRGD
+545 
-553 HG
+553 